1 MAKHWRFHPHDGGY
15 VARLTNDLGVSAL
28 TAQVLVARGY
38 RSADAAESFLNPRLS
53 DLHDPD
59 ELPGVPEAADRILGA
74 VRAGRRV
81 TIYGDYD
88 VDGVSGTS
96 LLWRCLKLLGA
107 KVDYYIP
114 HRLNEGYGLNADA
127 LRKLHAED
135 PQRLVVTVD
144 CGVTAVAEAELAR
157 QLGLELVITDH
168 HQFGDR
174 LPSAA
179 AVVHPRHPEGNYP
192 FGALCGAGVAFKLAW
207 SLCRR
212 LGDGRKASPRMRDYL
227 LTSVGLAAIAT
238 IADVV
243 PLLGE
248 NRLLVR
254 YGLESLRERATPGLR
269 ALLAASGISAEQP
282 LQADNDVAFGI
293 GPRLNAAGRFGQARL
308 AVELLTTTDPARAQE
323 LAVYLSEL
331 NAERQKAE
339 LRIVRQARE
348 LLEKHPDWQNA
359 PALVLTHPEWHAGV
373 IGIVA
378 GRLAERFERPV
389 VLIAGGDG
397 AVAPGSARTYGDCN
411 LYAALAA
418 CRAHLLAFG
427 GHEAAAGL
435 KIELHRVDAFRE
447 AFVEYVAAHHRPR
460 PEDGEIRIDA
470 EVGLEDVTFRAVQEL
485 DRLGPFGEG
494 NPRPVF
500 AARNV
505 TLAAPPRRM
514 GAGERHLD
522 LRLAQN
528 GATIRA
534 IAFGRGE
541 WADEIAGAGETIS
554 VCFRPN
560 INTFRGYSRVELQLL
575 DWRPEPVASLR

>member
-1 MAKHWRFHPHDGGY
+1 MAKRWRFHPHDTGY
-15 VARLTNDLGVSAL
+15 VANLVRELGISAL
-28 TAQVLVARGY
+28 TAQVLVSRGY
-38 RSADAAESFLNPRLS
+38 HTAEAATAFLNPRLS

-59 ELPGVPEAADRILGA
+59 ALPGVAEAAERIC
-74 VRAGRRV
+74 RAIESGRRI

-107 KVDYYIP
+107 PVDYYIP
-114 HRLNEGYGLNADA
+114 HRLSEGYGLNVDA
-127 LRKLHAED
+127 LRALHAED
-135 PQRLVVTVD
+135 PRRLVVTVD
-144 CGVTAVAEAELAR
+144 CGITAIEEAEAAR
-157 QLGLELVITDH
+157 QMGLELIVTDH

-174 LPSAA
+174 LPPAA
-179 AVVHPRHPEGNYP
+179 TVVHPRHPEGEYP
-192 FGALCGAGVAFKLAW
+192 FGELCGAGVAFKLAW

-212 LGDGRKASPRMRDYL
+212 MGDGRKASPRMRDYL

-243 PLLGE
+243 PLAGE

-254 YGLESLRERATPGLR
+254 YGLESLRERPTTGMR
-269 ALLAASGISAEQP
+269 ALLAASGISLETP

-308 AVELLTTTDPARAQE
+308 AVELLTTTDPARAHE
-323 LAVYLSEL
+323 LATYLNEL

-339 LRIVRQARE
+339 QRIMRQARE
-348 LLEKHPDWQNA
+348 LLEENPQWRDD
-359 PALVLTHPEWHAGV
+359 PTLVLTHPQWHAGV

-397 AVAPGSARTYGDCN
+397 AVAPGSARSYGSCN
-411 LYAALAA
+411 LHAALAA
-418 CRAHLLAFG
+418 CRTHLLAFG

-435 KIELHRVDAFRE
+435 KIELSRVDAFRE
-447 AFVEYVAAHHRPR
+447 ALVEYVGEHFAPR
-460 PEDGEIRIDA
+460 AEDGEIRVDA
-470 EVGLEDVTFRAVQEL
+470 EVRLADVTFHAVQEL

-500 AARNV
+500 AVRNV
-505 TLAAPPRRM
+505 ALAAPPRRM
-514 GAGERHLD
+514 GGGERHLD
-522 LRLAQN
+522 LRLRQH
-528 GATIRA
+528 GTTLRA
-534 IAFGRGE
+534 VAFGRGE
-541 WADEIAGAGETIS
+541 WAEQIATVDGPIS
-554 VCFRPN
+554 VCFRPT
-560 INTFRGYSRVELQLL
+560 INTFRGYSTVELQLM
-575 DWRPEPVASLR
+575 DWRPEPVASVP